1 MVALAPNTSETSTW
15 DVLDGFPKL
24 HSRAREA
31 KTLTCAGVASSKS
44 LDRIEIWQAIYDDR
58 IGLESFTRDP
68 IGFEGSEWNM
78 YECFGSSALIAID
91 PDGQKVRVPCTSLLI
106 TTANTWC
113 RDYGGIKTGPV
124 CYRGTTPAGKTYD
137 ILMVTCNDHTCDYGD
152 YVYLRAKI
160 KGYCDYPHSCVDFT
174 CPCSASEKGT
184 ICNDIWGRIRI
195 GKNCSKYRM
204 KLNVDCFGGAEDE
217 THRLEREA
225 ADRAVKRCKEKATEC
240 DCRYWTTP

>member
-1 MVALAPNTSETSTW
+1 MERSTIE
-15 DVLDGFPKL
+15 
-24 HSRAREA
+24 SA
-31 KTLTCAGVASSKS
+31 KRSKS
-44 LDRIEIWQAIYDDR
+44 SYSYDYGSDLCGIVDLPFESLIYIESAIESPPTTTS
-58 IGLESFTRDP
+58 IESFTRDP

-225 ADRAVKRCKEKATEC
+225 TEC